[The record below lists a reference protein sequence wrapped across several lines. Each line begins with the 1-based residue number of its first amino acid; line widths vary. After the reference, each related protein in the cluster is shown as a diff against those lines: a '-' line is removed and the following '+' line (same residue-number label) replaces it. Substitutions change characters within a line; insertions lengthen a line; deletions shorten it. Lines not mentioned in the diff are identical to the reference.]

1 VRILSGLY
9 GLLRPLDRL
18 QPYRLEMGRP
28 LDNPRGD
35 TLYAFWGDRIARTLQ
50 SEVAGQPVAVVVNL
64 ASQEYFKAARR
75 PALTAPVVDCV
86 FEDDQGKGPKVISF
100 FAKRARGLMARWIVR
115 QRVDHPDDLR
125 AFDAEGYRWQPE
137 ASNERRFVFRRLHA
151 A

>member
-1 VRILSGLY
+1 
-9 GLLRPLDRL
+9 
-18 QPYRLEMGRP
+18 
-28 LDNPRGD
+28 
-35 TLYAFWGDRIARTLQ
+35 
-50 SEVAGQPVAVVVNL
+50 
-64 ASQEYFKAARR
+64 
-75 PALTAPVVDCV
+75 VVDCV

-100 FAKRARGLMARWIVR
+100 FAKRARGLMVRWIVQ